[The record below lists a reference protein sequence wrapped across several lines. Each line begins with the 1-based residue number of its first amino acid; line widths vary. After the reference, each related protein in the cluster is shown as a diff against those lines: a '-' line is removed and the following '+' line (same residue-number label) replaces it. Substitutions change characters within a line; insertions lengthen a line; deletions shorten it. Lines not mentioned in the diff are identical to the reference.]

1 MMLERGSCASG
12 DVDWGEVVGVACVCG
27 AGMAEEASEDWAL
40 SVEVGGLAVLL
51 V

>member
-12 DVDWGEVVGVACVCG
+12 DVDWGEVVGVACVRG